1 VQQVRP
7 LLCRGR
13 TGMGLML
20 REHLSFGLYGERA
33 VFLDAAQDRYF
44 CISPELNSVFLDL
57 ARDGPPD
64 DAGVQ
69 RLLDSGILTRG
80 DGVGK
85 IAAVKVP
92 PATASL
98 VATPA
103 ALAFGSLS
111 LWTAAER
118 LWIVGALR
126 TRPLST
132 FLDAANANALY
143 ERTPKYDDEIAE
155 MVTHFLASNRLLKE
169 QGRCLSTSIALR
181 RRLQRSGHRAA
192 LVFGVRLFPFEAH
205 CWLQRGVTVLN
216 DHHEFVGQFT
226 PVLAA

>member
-1 VQQVRP
+1 
-7 LLCRGR
+7 
-13 TGMGLML
+13 MGLML

-33 VFLDAAQDRYF
+33 VFLDAAKDRYF
-44 CISPELNSVFLDL
+44 CISPELNGVFLDFQ
-57 ARDGPPD
+57 RDGPLD
-64 DAGVQ
+64 AAGVQ
-69 RLLDSGILTRG
+69 RLLNSGIVTRG
-80 DGVGK
+80 DGVDK

-98 VATPA
+98 LAAPA

-111 LWTAAER
+111 LWTATER
-118 LWIVGALR
+118 LWIASALR
-126 TRPLST
+126 TRPLSS
-132 FLDAANANALY
+132 FLDVANVSALY
-143 ERTPKYDDEIAE
+143 ERAPKYDAEIAE

-181 RRLQRSGHRAA
+181 RRLERNGHRAA